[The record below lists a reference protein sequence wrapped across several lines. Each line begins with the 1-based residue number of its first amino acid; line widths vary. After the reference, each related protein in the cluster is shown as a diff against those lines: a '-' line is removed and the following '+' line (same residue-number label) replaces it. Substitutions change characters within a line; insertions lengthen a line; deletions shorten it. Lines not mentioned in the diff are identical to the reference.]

1 MRRVKLFIAS
11 SIDGYIAG
19 PDDDISWLF
28 HDGDYGYEA
37 FFAGIDTVLI
47 GRRTYETSRAFAEWP
62 FADRNNVVVFTR
74 RGDLAIAT
82 PNTVATAR
90 DPADVVAELRSRD
103 GKDLWLAGGGL
114 LVRAFLDAELI
125 DDFIVSIHPMLLGC
139 GIPLVA
145 PGARRTP
152 LTLIAERRF
161 PSGLIQLTYRADR
174 D

>member
-1 MRRVKLFIAS
+1 MRRLKLFIAS

-19 PDDDISWLF
+19 PDDDLSWLF
-28 HDGDYGYEA
+28 HDGDYGYQA

-47 GRRTYETSRAFAEWP
+47 GRRTYEISRALPEWP
-62 FADRNNVVVFTR
+62 FADRNVVVFTR

-90 DPADVVAELRSRD
+90 DPADVVADLRSRH

-114 LVRAFLDAELI
+114 LVRAFLDAGLI
-125 DDFIVSIHPMLLGC
+125 DDFVVSIHPMLLGS

-145 PGARRTP
+145 PRARPTP
-152 LTLIAERRF
+152 LTLIDERRF
-161 PSGLIQLTYRADR
+161 PSGLMQLTYRADR